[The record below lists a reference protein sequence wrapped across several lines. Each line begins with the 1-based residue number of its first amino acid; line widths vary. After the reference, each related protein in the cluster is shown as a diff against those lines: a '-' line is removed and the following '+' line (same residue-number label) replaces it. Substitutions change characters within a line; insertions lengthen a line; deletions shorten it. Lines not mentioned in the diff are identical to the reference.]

1 MSDFLHLHCHTQYS
15 LLDGA
20 SPISDMMEKAKQDGQ
35 PGVALTDHGNM
46 FGAFKFVAEAK
57 KRKIKP
63 IIGCE
68 FYLVKDRH
76 RRAFSRAKGEQDD
89 RYHQLLLA
97 KNKTGYE
104 NLSKL
109 CSLGFIE
116 GLYGK
121 YPRIDKEL
129 LLLYHEGLIATSCCV
144 GAEIPQAIVKGNL
157 EEAEEKLRWWIDLF
171 GDDFYI
177 EIQRH
182 RGMENIEG
190 SGISQEDVNQVLLT
204 FAKKYQ
210 LKVIATNDAHYI
222 NEEDYLPHDILLCIN
237 TNSFISDSDR
247 FQFPSSDFYFKTK
260 AEMQT
265 LFKDLPFSL
274 ENTMEVFEKVDTLD
288 LSREVLL
295 PAFPMPPEFQD
306 QNLYLRHLT
315 YEGAKKRYPELTAA
329 LCERIDFELKVIEDS
344 GYPGYFLIVQDFT
357 SAAREMNVSVGP
369 GRGSAAGSVVAYCTG
384 ITNIDPIKYDLLFER
399 FLNPERISLPDIDI
413 DFDDEGR
420 QKVLDYVID
429 KYGKNKVA
437 QIVTYGTMAAKLSLR
452 DVGRVMQ
459 IPLSEVDKVT
469 KIFPNALS
477 ATLSKVLEEKD
488 INHQLKDDLRSEEV
502 EKAYQFRDL
511 AKGKNEIGK
520 MIQTAKRLEGSV
532 RNTGIHA
539 CGVVITPG
547 EITNYVPVKVDK
559 DSGMLVT
566 QFDNSVAE
574 SAGLLKMDFLGLKT
588 LTIIKNAVSMIYK
601 NHGIDLDMDRISLED
616 EKTLKLFQLGETVGI
631 FQYESPGMQKYLK
644 ELTPSTFEDLIAMNA
659 LYRPG
664 PLSYIPNFI
673 NRKHG
678 REKITYDLPV
688 MEEIL
693 KDTYGITVY
702 QEQVMLLS
710 QKLAGFTKGEA
721 DVLRKAMGKKQ
732 KSVLD
737 TMLPQFLSGGAAKGH
752 PEEVLLKIWGDWEA
766 FASYAFNK
774 SHSTCYAFV
783 AFQTAYLKAHF
794 PAEFMAAVLTNNKG
808 NISDV
813 TFFLQECRRM
823 TLPVLGPNVNE
834 SGADFTAGKNGTVR
848 FGLVALKG
856 VGEGPVE
863 EILKQRAIKGPFT
876 DFFDFMRRMPA
887 QAVGKRVVE
896 SLVLSGAFDE
906 SNEVFRSQY
915 FAPSDKYESF
925 IEHAIKYGQ
934 AVRMGS
940 ENGNLSLFSDTS
952 EIMIPQPAF
961 PSVPDWSLLEKLRR
975 EEEIT
980 GFFIS
985 GHPLDDY
992 HYEIKQFSTC
1002 PLDLIAN
1009 HQQRP
1014 FLLLAG
1020 LVSKV
1025 SHKVSKNGNPWGV
1038 FEISDFSGRFE
1049 FRLFGTEYQQ
1059 FKFLLD
1065 EGMAVFCKGRFQ
1077 TGWREQEM
1085 EFKLLEVTL
1094 LEDIAQKLTKNL
1106 TLRLPLEGINT
1117 NLIADLE
1124 KLIKSEKGGHQVRI
1138 DVIEGFSR
1146 TKLSFSL
1153 KENKVHANTHLI
1165 RKLEKMGIEC
1175 LLNAT

>member
-1 MSDFLHLHCHTQYS
+1 
-15 LLDGA
+15 
-20 SPISDMMEKAKQDGQ
+20 
-35 PGVALTDHGNM
+35 
-46 FGAFKFVAEAK
+46 
-57 KRKIKP
+57 
-63 IIGCE
+63 
-68 FYLVKDRH
+68 
-76 RRAFSRAKGEQDD
+76 
-89 RYHQLLLA
+89 
-97 KNKTGYE
+97 
-104 NLSKL
+104 
-109 CSLGFIE
+109 
-116 GLYGK
+116 
-121 YPRIDKEL
+121 
-129 LLLYHEGLIATSCCV
+129 
-144 GAEIPQAIVKGNL
+144 
-157 EEAEEKLRWWIDLF
+157 
-171 GDDFYI
+171 
-177 EIQRH
+177 
-182 RGMENIEG
+182 
-190 SGISQEDVNQVLLT
+190 
-204 FAKKYQ
+204 
-210 LKVIATNDAHYI
+210 
-222 NEEDYLPHDILLCIN
+222 
-237 TNSFISDSDR
+237 
-247 FQFPSSDFYFKTK
+247 
-260 AEMQT
+260 
-265 LFKDLPFSL
+265 
-274 ENTMEVFEKVDTLD
+274 
-288 LSREVLL
+288 
-295 PAFPMPPEFQD
+295 
-306 QNLYLRHLT
+306 
-315 YEGAKKRYPELTAA
+315 
-329 LCERIDFELKVIEDS
+329 
-344 GYPGYFLIVQDFT
+344 
-357 SAAREMNVSVGP
+357 
-369 GRGSAAGSVVAYCTG
+369 
-384 ITNIDPIKYDLLFER
+384 
-399 FLNPERISLPDIDI
+399 
-413 DFDDEGR
+413 
-420 QKVLDYVID
+420 
-429 KYGKNKVA
+429 
-437 QIVTYGTMAAKLSLR
+437 
-452 DVGRVMQ
+452 
-459 IPLSEVDKVT
+459 
-469 KIFPNALS
+469 
-477 ATLSKVLEEKD
+477 
-488 INHQLKDDLRSEEV
+488 
-502 EKAYQFRDL
+502 
-511 AKGKNEIGK
+511 
-520 MIQTAKRLEGSV
+520 
-532 RNTGIHA
+532 
-539 CGVVITPG
+539 
-547 EITNYVPVKVDK
+547 
-559 DSGMLVT
+559 
-566 QFDNSVAE
+566 
-574 SAGLLKMDFLGLKT
+574 
-588 LTIIKNAVSMIYK
+588 
-601 NHGIDLDMDRISLED
+601 
-616 EKTLKLFQLGETVGI
+616 
-631 FQYESPGMQKYLK
+631 
-644 ELTPSTFEDLIAMNA
+644 
-659 LYRPG
+659 
-664 PLSYIPNFI
+664 
-673 NRKHG
+673 
-678 REKITYDLPV
+678 
-688 MEEIL
+688 
-693 KDTYGITVY
+693 
-702 QEQVMLLS
+702 
-710 QKLAGFTKGEA
+710 
-721 DVLRKAMGKKQ
+721 
-732 KSVLD
+732 
-737 TMLPQFLSGGAAKGH
+737 
-752 PEEVLLKIWGDWEA
+752 
-766 FASYAFNK
+766 
-774 SHSTCYAFV
+774 
-783 AFQTAYLKAHF
+783 
-794 PAEFMAAVLTNNKG
+794 MAAVLTNNKG

>member
-1 MSDFLHLHCHTQYS
+1 
-15 LLDGA
+15 
-20 SPISDMMEKAKQDGQ
+20 
-35 PGVALTDHGNM
+35 
-46 FGAFKFVAEAK
+46 
-57 KRKIKP
+57 
-63 IIGCE
+63 
-68 FYLVKDRH
+68 
-76 RRAFSRAKGEQDD
+76 
-89 RYHQLLLA
+89 
-97 KNKTGYE
+97 
-104 NLSKL
+104 
-109 CSLGFIE
+109 
-116 GLYGK
+116 
-121 YPRIDKEL
+121 
-129 LLLYHEGLIATSCCV
+129 
-144 GAEIPQAIVKGNL
+144 
-157 EEAEEKLRWWIDLF
+157 
-171 GDDFYI
+171 
-177 EIQRH
+177 
-182 RGMENIEG
+182 
-190 SGISQEDVNQVLLT
+190 
-204 FAKKYQ
+204 
-210 LKVIATNDAHYI
+210 
-222 NEEDYLPHDILLCIN
+222 
-237 TNSFISDSDR
+237 
-247 FQFPSSDFYFKTK
+247 
-260 AEMQT
+260 
-265 LFKDLPFSL
+265 
-274 ENTMEVFEKVDTLD
+274 
-288 LSREVLL
+288 
-295 PAFPMPPEFQD
+295 
-306 QNLYLRHLT
+306 
-315 YEGAKKRYPELTAA
+315 
-329 LCERIDFELKVIEDS
+329 
-344 GYPGYFLIVQDFT
+344 
-357 SAAREMNVSVGP
+357 
-369 GRGSAAGSVVAYCTG
+369 
-384 ITNIDPIKYDLLFER
+384 
-399 FLNPERISLPDIDI
+399 
-413 DFDDEGR
+413 
-420 QKVLDYVID
+420 
-429 KYGKNKVA
+429 
-437 QIVTYGTMAAKLSLR
+437 
-452 DVGRVMQ
+452 
-459 IPLSEVDKVT
+459 
-469 KIFPNALS
+469 
-477 ATLSKVLEEKD
+477 
-488 INHQLKDDLRSEEV
+488 
-502 EKAYQFRDL
+502 
-511 AKGKNEIGK
+511 
-520 MIQTAKRLEGSV
+520 
-532 RNTGIHA
+532 
-539 CGVVITPG
+539 
-547 EITNYVPVKVDK
+547 
-559 DSGMLVT
+559 MLVT